1 MLQKGILK
9 SIEILIFSNDAYNF
23 PSEAHAM
30 AGRRPAVARSE
41 RSERSVREALLQKI
55 DLFWLYPT
63 QTTPKKI
70 FWLYPTQTT
79 PKKISLPLQKVPF
92 VTWSST
98 RQYNEKNFFTQK
110 SSTTSG
116 QIFDIFEKNEYVSI
130 VFYAKS
136 GARHFWIYESSPSDP
151 SKGGKIGVFTVYLSP
166 IWKVKS
172 DMWANL

>member
-1 MLQKGILK
+1 MCKGP
-9 SIEILIFSNDAYNF
+9 FTNY
-23 PSEAHAM
+23 PSEAHAT

-55 DLFWLYPT
+55 DL
-63 QTTPKKI
+63 

-110 SSTTSG
+110 SSTTCG
-116 QIFDIFEKNEYVSI
+116 QIFDIFEKNEYVST
-130 VFYAKS
+130 VSYAKS
-136 GARHFWIYESSPSDP
+136 GARHFWIYESRPSDP
-151 SKGGKIGVFTVYLSP
+151 SKGGKIGGFTVFLSP
-166 IWKVKS
+166 IRKVKS
-172 DMWANL
+172 DIWANLWQFSTRFSF